1 METSENRVLIS
12 SGMAL
17 PTVELHSSPS
27 GTRLRSSTKALVRP
41 THPHAVRPPHSVMA
55 PPTALALSLL

>member
-41 THPHAVRPPHSVMA
+41 PHSVMA